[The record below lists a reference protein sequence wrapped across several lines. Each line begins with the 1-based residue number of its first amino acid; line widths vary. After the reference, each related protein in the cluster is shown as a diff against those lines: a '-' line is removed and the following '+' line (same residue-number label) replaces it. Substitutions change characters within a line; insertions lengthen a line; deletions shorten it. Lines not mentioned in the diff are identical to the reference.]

1 MMRVLFATGNQNK
14 VAEAYGILSPLGFY
28 VEQLFIDGKAPDLV
42 EPQAEE
48 IEEIAKYKLEQAVSL
63 TMGTEFENEAV
74 LVEDSGL
81 FIDSLSGF
89 PGPYS
94 SFVKETIGL
103 SGILSLMSGETDR
116 GAEFRAVAAVYFK
129 GKIMTC
135 TGICRGFV
143 SENISGDSGFGYD
156 PIFIPEEANGRTC
169 AQLSPEEKSSISHRG
184 FALKGVSELMIPP
197 SK

>member
-1 MMRVLFATGNQNK
+1 MRVHFVTSNQNK
-14 VAEAYGILSPLGFY
+14 VTEASGILSPLGF
-28 VEQLFIDGKAPDLV
+28 VIERLLIGGQAPDLV

-103 SGILSLMSGETDR
+103 PGILSLMSGVTDR
-116 GAEFRAVAAVYFK
+116 GAEFRAVAAVSFQ
-129 GKIMTC
+129 GNILTS
-135 TGICRGFV
+135 TGICRGV
-143 SENISGDSGFGYD
+143 ISENKSGDSGFGYD
-156 PIFIPEEANGRTC
+156 PIFIPDEANGRTC
-169 AQLSPEEKSSISHRG
+169 AQLSSHEKSAISHRG
-184 FALKGVSELMIPP
+184 FALKGVSELLNLP

>member
-1 MMRVLFATGNQNK
+1 MRVLFVTGNQNK

-116 GAEFRAVAAVYFK
+116 GAEFRAVAAVHYK

-135 TGICRGFV
+135 TGICKGFV
-143 SENISGDSGFGYD
+143 SEKISGDSGFGYD

-169 AQLSPEEKSSISHRG
+169 AQLSPLEKSSISHRG
-184 FALKGVSELMIPP
+184 FALKGVSELLNPP

>member
-1 MMRVLFATGNQNK
+1 MRVLFVTGNQNK

-184 FALKGVSELMIPP
+184 FALKGVSELLIPP